1 VCIARAVSLTIFF
14 LLWSLGFYGGFMNT
28 DTLLIYAFVAFFYI
42 ISPGP
47 AILLAIYN
55 GAVNGC
61 KVVMVSAFGNII
73 GLMFLSLLSISG
85 LSALLLA
92 SSTLFATVKFIG
104 AFYLI
109 YLGVR
114 QFFASNSHPLN
125 KSEINNYRS
134 LLSYFQEGL
143 FVAATNPKPIL
154 FFVAL
159 FPQFL
164 DTTHPIMPQFTIMT
178 FIFMAFSF
186 LSLSVYGY
194 LAQRAKGVLS
204 KINNMKW
211 FHRISGGLF
220 IGMGTSIL
228 FVKNQS

>member
-1 VCIARAVSLTIFF
+1 
-14 LLWSLGFYGGFMNT
+14 MNI
-28 DTLLIYAFVAFFYI
+28 DTLIIYVFVAFFYI

-55 GAVNGC
+55 GAVNGS

-73 GLMFLSLLSISG
+73 GLMMLSILSISG
-85 LSALLLA
+85 LSAILLA
-92 SSTLFATVKFIG
+92 SSTVFLMVKIVG

-109 YLGVR
+109 YLGFR
-114 QFFASNSHPLN
+114 QLFSKN
-125 KSEINNYRS
+125 KSSKEISGINNNRS
-134 LLSYFQEGL
+134 LRSYFKEGFL
-143 FVAATNPKPIL
+143 VAATNPKPIL

-164 DTTHPIMPQFTIMT
+164 DTTYSIIPQFIIMT
-178 FIFMAFSF
+178 AIFMAFSF
-186 LSLSVYGY
+186 LSLFCYGY

-204 KINNMKW
+204 NINNMKW

-220 IGMGTSIL
+220 VGMGTSVL
-228 FVKNQS
+228 FIKN